1 MNTFY
6 SHAANYKKEKI
17 GEEKKKRKMKT
28 MFLQIQRISK
38 EINLVF
44 DLFFSSVSNKT
55 VVVIPNDEDAGL

>member
-1 MNTFY
+1 MLLII
-6 SHAANYKKEKI
+6 KKEKI
-17 GEEKKKRKMKT
+17 GGEKKKIKMKT